1 MGCPAWATWQVLLQ
15 WLSSTWLTWTMVSA
29 CSHKVEN
36 GGKRCD
42 WRTSRLAVK
51 LNPCFVEEV
60 ALSGPVITWCC
71 QLAISLLIY
80 GSSTTSFLQ
89 LEHHGAMQYHELYFL
104 VNVAQVKFGVV
115 SSLYQ

>member
-42 WRTSRLAVK
+42 WRTSK
-51 LNPCFVEEV
+51 
-60 ALSGPVITWCC
+60 
-71 QLAISLLIY
+71 LAISLLIY

-104 VNVAQVKFGVV
+104 VNAAQVKFGVV